1 MGANANGRNEAP
13 IKAHD
18 EAKTGRL
25 GQECNEE
32 WRRSAIVPF
41 GLLPKTRIAA
51 LQRLDGQPARLR
63 LRALRCAFL
72 AMQRVCVHSVNRP

>member
-25 GQECNEE
+25 GEERNEE
-32 WRRSAIVPF
+32 WRLSAPVPF
-41 GLLPKTRIAA
+41 GLL
-51 LQRLDGQPARLR
+51 
-63 LRALRCAFL
+63 
-72 AMQRVCVHSVNRP
+72 QRVCVHGVNGP

>member
-13 IKAHD
+13 IKARD

-25 GQECNEE
+25 GEERNEE
-32 WRRSAIVPF
+32 WRLIVPVPF

-51 LQRLDGQPARLR
+51 LQSLAGRPARLR
-63 LRALRCAFL
+63 LRALRCAFS
-72 AMQRVCVHSVNRP
+72 ASQRVRVHSVNRP

>member
-1 MGANANGRNEAP
+1 MGASANGRNEAP

-25 GQECNEE
+25 GEECNEE
-32 WRRSAIVPF
+32 WRLSAPIPF

-51 LQRLDGQPARLR
+51 LRMLAGQPARLR
-63 LRALRCAFL
+63 LRALRCAFSAL
-72 AMQRVCVHSVNRP
+72 QRVCVHSVNRP

>member
-13 IKAHD
+13 IKARD

-25 GQECNEE
+25 GEERDEE
-32 WRRSAIVPF
+32 WRLSAPVPF

-51 LQRLDGQPARLR
+51 LQSLAGRLARLR
-63 LRALRCAFL
+63 LRALRCAFSAL
-72 AMQRVCVHSVNRP
+72 QRVCVHRANRP